1 MIQENNWLNCW
12 LIDYLF
18 TVLRPVKAHILTS
31 LDVREV
37 FYLQLNKSISLL
49 DVFVAGCQLES
60 KTIRRTRLHKGESQ
74 LCLSQEPVKSCL
86 SQCKPVDPKSTPV
99 RMACFPHDSAKAKEL
114 ERDSFKR
121 PLDLKAQQADY
132 TEYVQV
138 PRSCGEM

>member
-1 MIQENNWLNCW
+1 MFGKFIICEQKY
-12 LIDYLF
+12 LI
-18 TVLRPVKAHILTS
+18 IG
-31 LDVREV
+31 
-37 FYLQLNKSISLL
+37 
-49 DVFVAGCQLES
+49 FVVARCQLES

-74 LCLSQEPVKSCL
+74 LCLSQDPVKSCP
-86 SQCKPVDPKSTPV
+86 SQCKAVDPTSTPV

-114 ERDSFKR
+114 EKDSFKR